1 MSCRV
6 VCISRSDGAGG
17 DEVGHLVAERLGF
30 QYVDEEIIV
39 RAAAK
44 GGLAPVDVADE
55 EKRKSLLSRL
65 LQEMGR
71 GAAIESYGL
80 AGAAELAS
88 EGTSPDVIR
97 SLISEAIEQTA
108 GTGDVVI
115 VAHAAARALSGRP
128 DVLRVLVTAS
138 PETRANRISEVS
150 GLATK
155 EATRSIK
162 QADAA
167 RADYLRRFYG
177 VGAELP
183 THYDL
188 VVNTD
193 VLSVEQAATLIAQA
207 ASSPA

>member
-1 MSCRV
+1 MELV
-6 VCISRSDGAGG
+6 D
-17 DEVGHLVAERLGF
+17 DEV
-30 QYVDEEIIV
+30 IV

-44 GGLAPVDVADE
+44 GGLAPADVADE
-55 EKRKSLLSRL
+55 ERRKSVLVRL

-80 AGAAELAS
+80 AGASGVAS
-88 EGTSPDVIR
+88 EGASPEVVR
-97 SLISEAIEQTA
+97 SLISEAIEATA
-108 GTGDVVI
+108 GRGDVVI
-115 VAHAAARALSGRP
+115 VAHAASRALSGRP

-138 PETRANRISEVS
+138 PETRAQRFSEVH
-150 GLATK
+150 GVAPK
-155 EATRSIK
+155 EATKSIK
-162 QADAA
+162 EDDAA

-177 VGAELP
+177 VEAELP

-193 VLSVEQAATLIAQA
+193 VLSIEQAAGVVAQA

>member
-1 MSCRV
+1 MFCRV

-44 GGLAPVDVADE
+44 GRLAPVDVADE

-97 SLISEAIEQTA
+97 TLISDAIEATA
-108 GTGDVVI
+108 ASGDVVI
-115 VAHAAARALSGRP
+115 VAHAASRALSSRP

-138 PETRANRISEVS
+138 PETRAHRFSEVQ
-150 GLATK
+150 GVAPK
-155 EATRSIK
+155 EATKSIK
-162 QADAA
+162 EADAA

-177 VGAELP
+177 VDAELP

-193 VLSVEQAATLIAQA
+193 VLSVEQAAALIAQA